1 MTSLTKSPDTKPAP
15 PAPLDNAEAIREEMF
30 ARKYLETFDAAV
42 SWLAVTPDGGKKYAV
57 QNGAKWLK
65 KPTVRAL
72 LQKLAAVQIAK
83 ADVAAERIIE
93 ELEHL
98 VFLDPWDFLE
108 VDGEG
113 EPVLDL
119 TTITP
124 EKRRLLDIEFGIGVS
139 KDGDR
144 IRTYKVKPRDRDG
157 AIDKL
162 LKIHQLYKG
171 DDLQKQP
178 MAIQVN
184 VNFPLPASN
193 WRDNQADQPDDIDP
207 EDV

>member
-1 MTSLTKSPDTKPAP
+1 MTSLTKSPDT
-15 PAPLDNAEAIREEMF
+15 PAPLDNAETIREELF
-30 ARKYLETFDAAV
+30 ARKYLETFSAEDA
-42 SWLAVTPDGGKKYAV
+42 WLAISPESNAKYAK
-57 QNGAKWLK
+57 QNGSKWLK
-65 KPTVRAL
+65 KPTVKAL

-83 ADVAAERIIE
+83 ADVAAERLIE
-93 ELEHL
+93 ELERL

-108 VDGEG
+108 VDDKG

-171 DDLQKQP
+171 EDLQKQP

-193 WRDNQADQPDDIDP
+193 WRNGQAHEPDDIDP

>member
-1 MTSLTKSPDTKPAP
+1 MTSLTKSPKP
-15 PAPLDNAEAIREEMF
+15 PAALDKAESIREELF
-30 ARKYLETFDAAV
+30 ARKYLETFDAAE
-42 SWLAVTPDGGKKYAV
+42 SWLAISPDSNPKYAV

-65 KPTVRAL
+65 KPTVKAL
-72 LQKLAAVQIAK
+72 LQGLAAVQIAK
-83 ADVAAERIIE
+83 ADVAADRLVA
-93 ELEHL
+93 ELERL

-108 VDGEG
+108 VDDDG

-119 TTITP
+119 TSITP
-124 EKRRLLDIEFGIGVS
+124 DNRRLLDIEFGIGVS

-171 DDLQKQP
+171 EDLQKQP

-193 WRDNQADQPDDIDP
+193 WPNHQAQQPDDIDP